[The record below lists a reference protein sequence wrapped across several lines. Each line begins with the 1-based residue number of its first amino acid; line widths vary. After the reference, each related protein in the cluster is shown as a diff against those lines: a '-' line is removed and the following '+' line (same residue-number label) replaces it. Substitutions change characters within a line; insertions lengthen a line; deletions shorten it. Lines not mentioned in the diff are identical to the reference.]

1 MVTELDIDPPYR
13 RTKPRPVRQFKNANW
28 EAIRQQIRSCWTS
41 FSKKSPSR
49 SVNENWLKLKSI
61 LNQCL
66 DKFIPTKMTSPRE
79 NLPWLSKSLLA
90 SIRKKTSLYN
100 KAKRTNKA
108 DLWAKHKLCK
118 RQTQRAIRSARWS
131 FLKNKLSE
139 SLEPKNSK
147 PLWRYIKSKR
157 QDGNGVSPLKENGQ
171 LHSDSRRKA
180 EILNNQFCSVFTS
193 EDTTNI
199 PKLPG
204 PPNTEMPKFQ
214 ITVQGVTKL
223 LEGLNGRKAPGPDE
237 LPNLIL
243 KNAANE
249 ISSFLK
255 IIFNQSLQTGKLPD
269 DWVEAN
275 VAPVFKKG
283 DRHSPANYRPI
294 SLTCVCV
301 KLLEHIICKQIMSHF
316 SENKILTPV
325 QHGFRSKYSCESQL
339 LITTDEF
346 IQNFKGKTQTDV
358 VVLDFSKAFDVVPH
372 QRLLHKLDH
381 YGIRG
386 TTLNWIKNLLTNRTQ
401 KVVVDG
407 SSSESA
413 RVKSGV
419 PQGTVLGPLLF
430 LTYINDL
437 PSTVSSQVRLF
448 ADDCLLYRPIKCQAD
463 QEKLEFQY
471 ALKGETLENVS
482 STPYL
487 GVCLSETLEWE
498 GHIKKITS
506 KANSTLGFLRRNLKA
521 CPPKLRETA
530 YFSLVRSSLEYS
542 SAVWDPFRQK
552 DIDKLEKI
560 QRTAA
565 RFVTQNYR
573 QTASVT
579 SLIQNL
585 GWTDLKT
592 RRKNSRLLC
601 MFKIFN
607 ELVEIPINDRLI
619 PADRRTRGGHN
630 QAYKHIRAN
639 TTLGQNSFWHRT
651 IPDWNSLPAA
661 ITESKTVAAFK
672 GQLVD

>member
-1 MVTELDIDPPYR
+1 
-13 RTKPRPVRQFKNANW
+13 
-28 EAIRQQIRSCWTS
+28 
-41 FSKKSPSR
+41 
-49 SVNENWLKLKSI
+49 
-61 LNQCL
+61 
-66 DKFIPTKMTSPRE
+66 
-79 NLPWLSKSLLA
+79 
-90 SIRKKTSLYN
+90 
-100 KAKRTNKA
+100 
-108 DLWAKHKLCK
+108 
-118 RQTQRAIRSARWS
+118 
-131 FLKNKLSE
+131 
-139 SLEPKNSK
+139 
-147 PLWRYIKSKR
+147 
-157 QDGNGVSPLKENGQ
+157 
-171 LHSDSRRKA
+171 
-180 EILNNQFCSVFTS
+180 
-193 EDTTNI
+193 
-199 PKLPG
+199 
-204 PPNTEMPKFQ
+204 MPKFK

-223 LEGLNGRKAPGPDE
+223 LEGLNGGKASGPDE

-249 ISSFLK
+249 ISPFLK
-255 IIFNQSLQTGKLPD
+255 IIFDQSLQTGKLPD

-294 SLTCVCV
+294 SLTCVCA

-325 QHGFRSKYSCESQL
+325 QHGFRSKHSCKSQL

-346 IQNFKGKTQTDV
+346 IPNFESKTQTDV

-372 QRLLHKLDH
+372 QRLLHKLYH

-386 TTLNWIKNLLTNRTQ
+386 TTFNWIQKFLTNRTQ

-413 RVKSGV
+413 RVRSGV

-437 PSTVSSQVRLF
+437 PSTVSSQVR
-448 ADDCLLYRPIKCQAD
+448 
-463 QEKLEFQY
+463 
-471 ALKGETLENVS
+471 
-482 STPYL
+482 
-487 GVCLSETLEWE
+487 
-498 GHIKKITS
+498 
-506 KANSTLGFLRRNLKA
+506 
-521 CPPKLRETA
+521 LRETA

-552 DIDKLEKI
+552 DIDKLEKN
-560 QRTAA
+560 QRSAA

-579 SLIQNL
+579 SLFQNL

-592 RRKNSRLLC
+592 RRKNSRLVS
-601 MFKIFN
+601 MFKILN

-630 QAYKHIRAN
+630 QAYKHLRAN

-651 IPDWNSLPAA
+651 IPDWNSLLAAA
-661 ITESKTVAAFK
+661 IESKTVAAFK
-672 GQLVD
+672 SQLVD